1 MVHKMSFSQ
10 LKEIAPSLHPPHV
23 EEKKAFQVQP
33 MLLPTDISAKAN
45 TGVIKVVTRQAFMNE
60 KITHWVLYNSTRA
73 ATYLSAVVALYLLT
87 VNIILAA
94 VAGLAAGYFYGKY
107 KFYYFLAIAQP
118 RHRWLLEGT

>member
-1 MVHKMSFSQ
+1 MVHKVSFQ
-10 LKEIAPSLHPPHV
+10 ELKQIAPSLQPVPV
-23 EEKKAFQVQP
+23 EEKKPFQVTP
-33 MLLPTDISAKAN
+33 MFLPTDISSKRG

-73 ATYLSAVVALYLLT
+73 ATYIAAVAALVLLN

-94 VAGLAAGYFYGKY
+94 IAGLAAGYFYGKY
-107 KFYYFLAIAQP
+107 KFYTFMAIAQP